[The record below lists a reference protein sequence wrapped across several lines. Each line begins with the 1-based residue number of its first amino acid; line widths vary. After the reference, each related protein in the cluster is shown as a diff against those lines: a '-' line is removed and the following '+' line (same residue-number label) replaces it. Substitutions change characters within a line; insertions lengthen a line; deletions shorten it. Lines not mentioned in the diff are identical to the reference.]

1 MKMGYFTNKVVV
13 ITGATSGIGMALAL
27 QIADKNV
34 HLILAARRV
43 NELDEVKQAC
53 MLKGSRCTPL
63 FIDLSSPDSI
73 RDFTREVTGLVDK
86 VDVLINNAGI
96 SQRSL
101 AAETTLEV
109 DRTIM
114 EVNFFGQVGLTK
126 SLWGLINRSNQAN
139 IVIISSVTGTFGFPL
154 RSAYAASK
162 HALEGFFESWLL
174 ENENPKIKF
183 TTISPGRIY
192 TNISYSALKGDGTA
206 HRQLDKGQAK
216 GISAE
221 VCAQKIIHGIA
232 RNRRKVYIAH
242 QEMVLVLLRK
252 IIPPF
257 FFSLVKKLKLS

>member
-13 ITGATSGIGMALAL
+13 ITGATSGIGKALAL
-27 QIADKNV
+27 QIADKSV

-43 NELDEVKQAC
+43 NELNEVKDAC
-53 MLKGSRCTPL
+53 ILKGALCTSL
-63 FIDLSSPDSI
+63 FIDLSSPASI
-73 RDFTREVTGLVDK
+73 REFTQNVTGLVDR

-101 AAETTLEV
+101 AAETSIEV

-114 EVNFFGQVGLTK
+114 EINFFGQVGLTK
-126 SLWGLINRSNQAN
+126 SLWTLLNRSAQAN

-154 RSAYAASK
+154 RSAYSASK

-174 ENENPKIKF
+174 ETENPKIRF
-183 TTISPGRIY
+183 TTVSPGRIY

-206 HRQLDKGQAK
+206 HQQLDKGQAK

-242 QEMVLVLLRK
+242 QEMVLVILRK
-252 IIPPF
+252 MIPPF
-257 FFSLVKKLKLS
+257 FFGLVKKLKLS